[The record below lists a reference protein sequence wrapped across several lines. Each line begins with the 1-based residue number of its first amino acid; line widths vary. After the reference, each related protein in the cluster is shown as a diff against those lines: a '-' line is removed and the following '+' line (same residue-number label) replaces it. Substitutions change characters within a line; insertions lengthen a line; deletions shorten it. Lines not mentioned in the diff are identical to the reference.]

1 MNKYL
6 IYKDKLKRKNLISFK
21 LKKFSFKYIS
31 MNQNISLN
39 TKFKTMLK
47 FQKYFNNNY
56 ISKINSR
63 CLITNY
69 PRAIIKYTLSSKS
82 EFKKFTSL
90 GTTTGFTK
98 SSW

>member
-6 IYKDKLKRKNLISFK
+6 IYKDRLKRSSLRSFRF
-21 LKKFSFKYIS
+21 KKFSIKYIS

-47 FQKYFNNNY
+47 FQKSFNNNY
-56 ISKINSR
+56 MSQINSR

-69 PRAIIKYTLSSKS
+69 PRAIIKYTLTSKS
-82 EFKKFTSL
+82 EFKKFISL
-90 GTTTGFTK
+90 GSTTGFTK